1 MFWAFAAMSAAEL
14 KFADPPPQKPSWL
27 SLAQAVFNLQASR
40 WDTSTCG
47 GGLRWQIFPLNS
59 GYDYKNTISNGGF
72 FQLASRLAR
81 YTNNGT
87 YAEWADKMWDWW
99 SSTPLLSSNWEI
111 NDGSATGKNCTDA
124 SHLQWTY
131 NYGVFLLGAA
141 NMYNYVRLRSFLAVG
156 GLSKLINVRPMV
168 IRSGEPVWKVS

>member
-14 KFADPPPQKPSWL
+14 KFPDPPPQKPSWL
-27 SLAQAVFNLQASR
+27 SLAQAVFNLQAGR
-40 WDTSTCG
+40 WDTSSCG

-99 SSTPLLSSNWEI
+99 SSTPLLTSTWEI

-124 SHLQWTY
+124 SHLQWSY

-141 NMYNYVRLRSFLAVG
+141 NMYNYVRLRFPSANKDLFR
-156 GLSKLINVRPMV
+156 LIDVRPTV
-168 IRSGEPVWKVS
+168 TRNGEPVWKGS